1 MSVVA
6 NRRQSKAAGS
16 GGQSLRR
23 EMDNSRS
30 DNDQDQQDC
39 ENDPKLAH
47 VALMIS
53 TQYRGAQTTPRKFCE
68 KILDP
73 KRSDKADGLQHLPS
87 ITVKAKVVGV
97 GTDIARKRSSKHPDT
112 GCDVNWKHVLRSDP
126 VRIGNPA
133 DCDDDACPHQSI
145 SDQL

>member
-1 MSVVA
+1 MVA
-6 NRRQSKAAGS
+6 HDKGRANVLDSPR
-16 GGQSLRR
+16 RR
-23 EMDNSRS
+23 EAAWRHYYLRQQTNNSRS

-53 TQYRGAQTTPRKFCE
+53 TQYRALKRPPRKFCE

-97 GTDIARKRSSKHPDT
+97 GTDIAQAFQQTPRYRLRRKLGTCLAFRSSK
-112 GCDVNWKHVLRSDP
+112 K
-126 VRIGNPA
+126 
-133 DCDDDACPHQSI
+133 
-145 SDQL
+145 